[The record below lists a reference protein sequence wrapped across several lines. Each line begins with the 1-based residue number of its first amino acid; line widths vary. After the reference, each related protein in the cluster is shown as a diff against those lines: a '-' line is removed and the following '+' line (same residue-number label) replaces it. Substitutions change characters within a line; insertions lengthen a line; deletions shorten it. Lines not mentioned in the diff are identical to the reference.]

1 MMVVAVLGWFHR
13 YDWVFFALLF
23 VVLLIVV
30 IHWLQQ
36 RPR

>member
-1 MMVVAVLGWFHR
+1 MTVVAVLGWFHR
-13 YDWVFFALLF
+13 YDWVFFALLSL
-23 VVLLIVV
+23 VLLIAI